1 MACFHTHRKGSRL
14 LGFLHLSGLNT
25 ENIKKLQE
33 TLIITF
39 ALSEQK
45 QRGEKKRKKTFH
57 FLNKV
62 PIPRA
67 EDEVNIVSS

>member
-45 QRGEKKRKKTFH
+45 QREKEKKERKPFI
-57 FLNKV
+57 F
-62 PIPRA
+62 
-67 EDEVNIVSS
+67 

>member
-45 QRGEKKRKKTFH
+45 QREKKKKKENRSF
-57 FLNKV
+57 FK
-62 PIPRA
+62 
-67 EDEVNIVSS
+67 